1 MKVVFEALY
10 KDMMVFTEYINEDR
24 FRIKS
29 FTRRL
34 LTEHTLA
41 NHSINT
47 CIMGLWLY
55 LKTQKDEY
63 TRRKLDRIT
72 MGLLLHDIGMT
83 KVPKFI
89 LDKPKPLTGEE
100 RGKVLQHVMDG
111 AKHLHKLELV
121 FDEVQQIVMDH
132 HERHDGSGYPRK
144 LASSQISSLGSLCA
158 IADSFAA
165 MISTRPHA
173 PALTPVQAV
182 EALYKDMRRYNERL
196 LGALHAA
203 YMTKELQ

>member
-1 MKVVFEALY
+1 
-10 KDMMVFTEYINEDR
+10 MMVFTEYINEDR